1 MSLIEI
7 VEAVVAVQS
16 VFEATSR
23 IPSGMRGL
31 TFYGAGDEWLF
42 LESGHK
48 NMCDD
53 CGSFNLQIFS
63 GRELRRLFPY
73 HRILDANT
81 IEALVHPN
89 CSCFLVRV
97 V

>member
-1 MSLIEI
+1 LIEI
-7 VEAVVAVQS
+7 VGAVVAVQS

-23 IPSGMRGL
+23 IPSGLRGL
-31 TFYGAGDEWLF
+31 TFYGVDDEWLF

-63 GRELRRLFPY
+63 GRELRRRFPY

-81 IEALVHPN
+81 IAAMVHLH
-89 CSCFLVRV
+89 CGCLLVRASF
-97 V
+97 